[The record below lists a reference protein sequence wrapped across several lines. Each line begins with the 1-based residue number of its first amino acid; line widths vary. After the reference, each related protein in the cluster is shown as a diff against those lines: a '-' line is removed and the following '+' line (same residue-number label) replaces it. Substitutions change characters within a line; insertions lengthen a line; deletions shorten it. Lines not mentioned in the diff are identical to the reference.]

1 MRKTRKDSLFT
12 RNMEYQKEN
21 VGNVRDHTSS
31 MIKAVFTVILACL
44 SVLAD
49 TQGAKSPV
57 VVVCTGRLIAKLEP
71 RPTLRQE
78 GLPLSPLHLLLQ
90 VCQAGE
96 EQVEEASDVTAA
108 RAEDAPLQ
116 QEGLLTQKVHARLK
130 RLQMTS

>member
-1 MRKTRKDSLFT
+1 
-12 RNMEYQKEN
+12 MEYQKEN

-44 SVLAD
+44 SVRAD

-71 RPTLRQE
+71 RPTLRLV
-78 GLPLSPLHLLLQ
+78 GLLLSLPLLLLQ

-96 EQVEEASDVTAA
+96 DRAEEAPDVIAA
-108 RAEDAPLQ
+108 REEDAPLLL
-116 QEGLLTQKVHARLK
+116 EGFNTQKVLVRLK
-130 RLQMTS
+130 KRQMIS